1 MKLDKLLESD
11 EISTKAT
18 FRFCMVIQDF
28 LLKSYPNL
36 KTEIVS
42 VNEIGCLQR
51 GVKWIVANKFFIFR
65 IVIPDP
71 GEADAKVF
79 LRLSTKNLEE
89 QSLLSSIPLKD
100 CNFFQSDEISFNIPF
115 WIALT
120 LNDHSTVGYI
130 KPWLK
135 KVNREAE

>member
-1 MKLDKLLESD
+1 MKLTNLLESD
-11 EISTKAT
+11 EISIKAT
-18 FRFCMVIQDF
+18 LRFCMVIQDF
-28 LLKSYPNL
+28 LLESYPNL
-36 KTEIVS
+36 KTEIVFIK
-42 VNEIGCLQR
+42 EIRCLQR
-51 GVKWIVANKFFIFR
+51 GVKWIVADKIFVFR
-65 IVIPDP
+65 IVLPDP

-79 LRLSTKNLEE
+79 LRLATKNLQEL
-89 QSLLSSIPLKD
+89 SLRSSIPLKD

-130 KPWLK
+130 EQWLK